1 MARSSRYLAVGA
13 VAALAATSLLTIGC
27 RHCDVRVVPDTIY
40 AATMYGPASYFYYR
54 DTIMGYDHD
63 MMEELASGHDRV
75 VEWVIVNSLDEAV
88 EQLYSGEVN
97 MIVAPVPVDGRYDKR
112 LRFCGP
118 SVDIEQVL
126 VQPPG
131 DTVVVDVNQLAGR
144 VVYVEKDSKGAEA
157 LERLNREMGDSIII
171 RPVDPDSLATEDML
185 ESVAHGDIHLA
196 VVDHKTARLNKSY
209 FPELN
214 ITLALSEPEVAR
226 WAVTPSQKSMADT
239 IDAWCAEVPTVARQ
253 TEILQKYFDS
263 RKNFPVEGA
272 SYDRQFRNGY
282 ASPFDSLFRVHADE
296 SAWDWRM
303 LAAQAY
309 QESRFNPTA
318 RSWAGA
324 KGLMQIMPG
333 TATGFG
339 LRHTELTDPS
349 RSIQTAVK
357 ILNAYDAMLATK
369 VTNPIER
376 KKFTLAAYN
385 AGPGHVLDAIRLA
398 EKYGLDPQ
406 VWDDNVE
413 KAMLMK
419 MNRKYYRDP
428 VVKYGYSRGRETVD
442 YVKKIYSYYNEVK
455 EKIPY
460 HSI

>member
-1 MARSSRYLAVGA
+1 
-13 VAALAATSLLTIGC
+13 
-27 RHCDVRVVPDTIY
+27 
-40 AATMYGPASYFYYR
+40 
-54 DTIMGYDHD
+54 
-63 MMEELASGHDRV
+63 
-75 VEWVIVNSLDEAV
+75 
-88 EQLYSGEVN
+88 
-97 MIVAPVPVDGRYDKR
+97 
-112 LRFCGP
+112 
-118 SVDIEQVL
+118 
-126 VQPPG
+126 
-131 DTVVVDVNQLAGR
+131 
-144 VVYVEKDSKGAEA
+144 
-157 LERLNREMGDSIII
+157 
-171 RPVDPDSLATEDML
+171 
-185 ESVAHGDIHLA
+185 
-196 VVDHKTARLNKSY
+196 
-209 FPELN
+209 
-214 ITLALSEPEVAR
+214 
-226 WAVTPSQKSMADT
+226 MADT
-239 IDAWCAEVPTVARQ
+239 IDAWCAEAPALKRQ

-309 QESRFNPTA
+309 QESRFDPTA

-357 ILNAYDAMLATK
+357 ILDAYDSMLSTK

-419 MNRKYYRDP
+419 MNRRYYRDP

-442 YVKKIYSYYNEVK
+442 YVK
-455 EKIPY
+455 
-460 HSI
+460 